1 MFLLYGYYR
10 GVGKPGISVVLT
22 IVSLGTRVLLSYAL
36 APTLGEHMIWR
47 SIPIGWFLAD
57 AIGVVQGIRKEK
69 WFSRKRAEDEK
80 VFND

>member
-1 MFLLYGYYR
+1 
-10 GVGKPGISVVLT
+10 
-22 IVSLGTRVLLSYAL
+22 
-36 APTLGEHMIWR
+36 MIWW

>member
-1 MFLLYGYYR
+1 M
-10 GVGKPGISVVLT
+10 LT

-36 APTLGEHMIWR
+36 APTLDEQMIWW